1 MNFSSAH
8 PDFSAVT
15 FQEDAD
21 TAMMWEG
28 EEAFFTQRYPVL
40 QTASVIANQGGT
52 NNTIPTVPAAP
63 FAHTSTASSVARI
76 SADDSPLELA
86 AQEPLRRR
94 RGRPRRSK
102 QDQQEQNQKR
112 RQQLRTAQR
121 KFREKREVQVAEVL
135 ARNDRLEAML
145 ESLTSSITS
154 LGESLAQSNVLT
166 GHRHLH
172 EQLKTTVA
180 LLLQTISLG
189 QSPGFK
195 RQNIEDA
202 LEITIFIYITE
213 YTLSCVFRPERWRNK
228 S

>member
-28 EEAFFTQRYPVL
+28 EEAFFTQRFPVL

-52 NNTIPTVPAAP
+52 NNTIPAVPAAP

-102 QDQQEQNQKR
+102 EDQQEQNQHIQKR

-154 LGESLAQSNVLT
+154 LGE
-166 GHRHLH
+166 
-172 EQLKTTVA
+172 A

-202 LEITIFIYITE
+202 LEVCT
-213 YTLSCVFRPERWRNK
+213 CV